1 MNRKI
6 SRNEKQKYSNEER
19 LSFVEIKNTSALINI
34 AHEDGSNIFE
44 LLQNLGINS
53 LQFIILKCSR
63 LCLIVTFDFI
73 LLLLYKQMFCSFMVR
88 KQKGKSNLSKILF
101 KIFSFLQPP
110 YSPIPQLLVFD
121 IFSNHPYYST
131 PPSIKDLRVGMILL
145 HV

>member
-19 LSFVEIKNTSALINI
+19 LSFVEIENTSALINI

-63 LCLIVTFDFI
+63 LCL
-73 LLLLYKQMFCSFMVR
+73 LLL
-88 KQKGKSNLSKILF
+88 ILF
-101 KIFSFLQPP
+101 YFYCINKCSVVSWLENRNEKAI
-110 YSPIPQLLVFD
+110 
-121 IFSNHPYYST
+121 
-131 PPSIKDLRVGMILL
+131 
-145 HV
+145 

>member
-19 LSFVEIKNTSALINI
+19 LSFVEIENTSALINI

-63 LCLIVTFDFI
+63 LCL
-73 LLLLYKQMFCSFMVR
+73 LLL
-88 KQKGKSNLSKILF
+88 ILF
-101 KIFSFLQPP
+101 YFYCINKCSVVSWLENRKEKAIYLKFYLKFLVFCNPP
-110 YSPIPQLLVFD
+110 TIPIPQLLVFD

>member
-19 LSFVEIKNTSALINI
+19 LSFVEIENTSALINI

-73 LLLLYKQMFCSFMVR
+73 LLLLYKQMFYSFMVR
-88 KQKGKSNLSKILF
+88 K
-101 KIFSFLQPP
+101 
-110 YSPIPQLLVFD
+110 
-121 IFSNHPYYST
+121 
-131 PPSIKDLRVGMILL
+131 
-145 HV
+145 